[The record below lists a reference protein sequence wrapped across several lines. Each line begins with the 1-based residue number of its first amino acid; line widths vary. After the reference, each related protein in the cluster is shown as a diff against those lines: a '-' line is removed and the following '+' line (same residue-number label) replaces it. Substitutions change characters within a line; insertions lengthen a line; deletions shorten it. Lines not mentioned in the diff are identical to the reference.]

1 MASPLDS
8 LESPHTV
15 GSMGT
20 DSLPSPYDSATHYT
34 NAYSQMHHIDSGM
47 MGKQPP
53 SYEEGAATLQ
63 TLHAL
68 GIDPSFNGFGIS
80 YHEIARQV
88 SFNSNFNH
96 KDFLL

>member
-15 GSMGT
+15 GSMGN
-20 DSLPSPYDSATHYT
+20 DSLPSPYDSASLYT
-34 NAYSQMHHIDSGM
+34 NAFAQIHHNMDGGM

-63 TLHAL
+63 NLHAL
-68 GIDPSFNGFGIS
+68 GLDPNFNGFGIA
-80 YHEIARQV
+80 YRDIAHQV
-88 SFNSNFNH
+88 RFN
-96 KDFLL
+96 LLY